1 MPNAI
6 TSLKADHTKV
16 RKMLRELEATT
27 ERAVKT
33 RESLLRDIEQELK
46 IHSKLEEELFYPAFK
61 QAAEKR
67 DDRQMFY
74 EATEEHHVVDMVLPE
89 LKFTSPK
96 SEQFGAKAKVL
107 KELVEHHIREE
118 ENEMFAKAR
127 QLMSSQELLELGE
140 KIEARRETMIAMW
153 ENPVTGT
160 IKRVQSVVEKVMPTS
175 LKNAK
180 AAIPR
185 HHDSDRERRAEG
197 RRADALAS
205 ALRVL

>member
-185 HHDSDRERRAEG
+185 HHDSDRERRA
-197 RRADALAS
+197 
-205 ALRVL
+205 

>member
-6 TSLKADHTKV
+6 SSLKADHTKV

-27 ERAVKT
+27 ERGVKT
-33 RESLLRDIEQELK
+33 REGLLRDIEQELK

-61 QAAEKR
+61 QAAEKKE
-67 DDRQMFY
+67 DREMFF

-89 LKFTSPK
+89 LKATSPK

-118 ENEMFAKAR
+118 EGEMFAKAR
-127 QLMSSQELLELGE
+127 QLMSPQELAELGE
-140 KIEARRETMIAMW
+140 KIEARREMMIAMW

-160 IKRVQSVVEKVMPTS
+160 IKRVQSAVEKVMPTS

-185 HHDSDRERRAEG
+185 RHESDRERRA
-197 RRADALAS
+197 
-205 ALRVL
+205 